1 MTSVP
6 NNIYPDYCHSLSP
19 TIGKWCP
26 LLATD
31 VQRLRT
37 VGMFC
42 DERALYHFNN
52 HPVKWVRITGVV
64 VAVDEFKGKRVFTVD
79 DSSGMCIECTAVAP
93 PPPPP
98 VTDAP
103 SLPPHLN
110 QIASLMALQNNG
122 TSKSADDRSKK
133 EGKGGVDKGK
143 EKMAGAEGKEGGKV
157 APSVQIPAVQWDEV
171 DVGTVV
177 KVKGR
182 VGNWWDTIQ
191 IEVIK
196 IEVLRCTDQEVRCW
210 NEVLAFKRDVL
221 SNPWVVSKEEEDNCR
236 RAREKELRRARKGRG
251 GKVVEERDKEERR
264 KRKEAER
271 REIERR
277 EEDIK
282 RRKAKEEERLKAKA
296 KVKKDPSMAVLKAA
310 KGKYDALG
318 I

>member
-1 MTSVP
+1 
-6 NNIYPDYCHSLSP
+6 
-19 TIGKWCP
+19 
-26 LLATD
+26 
-31 VQRLRT
+31 
-37 VGMFC
+37 MFC
-42 DERALYHFNN
+42 DERALYHFDN

-64 VAVDEFKGKRVFTVD
+64 VAVDEFKGKKVFTVD

-93 PPPPP
+93 PPA
-98 VTDAP
+98 TDAP

-110 QIASLMALQNNG
+110 QMASLMTVRNTGN
-122 TSKSADDRSKK
+122 SKIVDSTIKR
-133 EGKGGVDKGK
+133 EGKGGENKEKEKTAGSKGK
-143 EKMAGAEGKEGGKV
+143 ESAKV
-157 APSVQIPAVQWDEV
+157 APSVQSPAVPWDEV

-196 IEVLRCTDQEVRCW
+196 IEALRCTDQEVRCW

-221 SNPWVVSKEEEDNCR
+221 SKPWVVSKEEEEKCR
-236 RAREKELRRARKGRG
+236 RGREKELRRARKGRV
-251 GKVVEERDKEERR
+251 GKAVEDRDKEERR

-271 REIERR
+271 REVERND
-277 EEDIK
+277 EDGK
-282 RRKAKEEERLKAKA
+282 RRKAEEEDRLKSKA
-296 KVKKDPSMAVLKAA
+296 KVKYPSMAVLKAA